1 MVGQRTDPLGEYL
14 AEIGRTPLL
23 TRSEEVALAAK
34 IERTRRRLRRTILSS
49 GFALRAAVG
58 VQKEI
63 RDGRVGLE
71 QAIEMQRNDME
82 GKRRIR
88 RLLGS
93 NPNTLED
100 LLKRNRRHFA
110 AAAGRGKPARVRQ
123 AAWRQVVIGRRE
135 AVRLVEKAPLRM
147 QEIERIRSSL
157 EGLSEAMDKLRGRLN
172 RSRNASSDSEET
184 TALRKRLGRLVRRAQ
199 ETPGSLRRR
208 LARIGELQAQYHAAR
223 EALVAANLRLV
234 ISIAKRYRN
243 RGMSLQDLIQEG
255 NAGLLRAVDK
265 FDHRRGNRFATYATW
280 LIRQA
285 VSRAIDE
292 QSRTVRIPGH
302 TVTKLNRVRSSVR
315 DLTQRI
321 QHQPTVEESA
331 EAVGLSSC
339 ETSQLLGLDR
349 AALSLDELVENL
361 EEHEHAQ
368 NVADEREDDSG
379 QRIDGQLLKSRVAHA
394 MGTLTRQEQDVIRL
408 RYGLDDGHART
419 EREAARIFSITRA
432 RIRRIEN
439 AALGKLREPARL
451 KKLAAFVDFPAEG
464 ASVIG
469 PSTLC
474 RAAS

>member
-1 MVGQRTDPLGEYL
+1 MVGHRTDLLKEYL

-23 TRSEEVALAAK
+23 TRAEELALAAR
-34 IERTRRRLRRTILSS
+34 IERTRRKLRRTILGS
-49 GFALRAAVG
+49 GFALQTAVRL
-58 VQKEI
+58 QKEI
-63 RDGRVGLE
+63 RDGQLRLDRAVEVPCNDVGE
-71 QAIEMQRNDME
+71 
-82 GKRRIR
+82 KRRIR
-88 RLLGS
+88 ALLGS
-93 NPNTLED
+93 NLNTLEA

-110 AAAGRGKPARVRQ
+110 LAAGCGKPARDRR
-123 AAWRQVVIGRRE
+123 AAWRRVVIGRRE
-135 AVRLVEKAPLRM
+135 AVRLVEEAPLRM
-147 QEIERIRSSL
+147 QTIETIRSSL
-157 EGLSEAMDKLRGRLN
+157 EALMETMDKLRRQVS
-172 RSRNASSDSEET
+172 RSRDTPSDTDETVALEE
-184 TALRKRLGRLVRRAQ
+184 RLGRLVRRAQ
-199 ETPGSLRRR
+199 ETPGLLRRR
-208 LARIGELQAQYHAAR
+208 LARIGELLAQYHAAR

-255 NAGLLRAVDK
+255 SAGLIRAVDK

-285 VSRAIDE
+285 VSRAIDG

-302 TVTKLNRVRSSVR
+302 AVTKVNRVRSSVR
-315 DLTQRI
+315 DLTQLVQR
-321 QHQPTVEESA
+321 QPTVEESA

-339 ETSQLLGLDR
+339 ETNLLLGLDR

-368 NVADEREDDSG
+368 NVADERQDDFG
-379 QRIDGQLLKSRVAHA
+379 ERIDGQLLKSRVAHA

-432 RIRRIEN
+432 RIRQIEN

-451 KKLAAFVDFPAEG
+451 KKLAGFLDYPAE
-464 ASVIG
+464 AALVIG